1 MFVRGDRTVDLTDNN
16 TTPTNTTL
24 RSSGTLHS
32 GDFSQSFTT
41 SNQQFAMIANP
52 YQAIVDF
59 EEVLSDASTTG
70 LNSSFMY
77 VWDPNINTRGAYVT
91 VDVTVGNGMALPTSS
106 DANKFLQP
114 GQSVFVPTTGP
125 SNIMF
130 RESDKTVTESLTQVF
145 SSLNQNTFISISLKD
160 ATNTNLLD
168 QTILQFDTAYDNAV
182 TTQDAYKFTNIDESL
197 ASVVNGDLL
206 SINRKQLPVAN
217 DITPLHLS
225 RYRSSAYNFEIEV
238 SLGASINATLVDQA
252 TGQRTLLQDGMNN
265 ISFNVTSASSN
276 VDRFYIE
283 YSNAT
288 LNTGDIS
295 LTNSLAV
302 YPNPVTDNTFV
313 LNSSYLNGKEV
324 TITLFNTLGQK
335 IYSTTT
341 DFNNSYIVQPSLKLS
356 SGMYI
361 LKVQTGEETG
371 TVKVIVK

>member
-1 MFVRGDRTVDLTDNN
+1 
-16 TTPTNTTL
+16 
-24 RSSGTLHS
+24 
-32 GDFSQSFTT
+32 
-41 SNQQFAMIANP
+41 
-52 YQAIVDF
+52 
-59 EEVLSDASTTG
+59 
-70 LNSSFMY
+70 
-77 VWDPNINTRGAYVT
+77 
-91 VDVTVGNGMALPTSS
+91 
-106 DANKFLQP
+106 
-114 GQSVFVPTTGP
+114 
-125 SNIMF
+125 
-130 RESDKTVTESLTQVF
+130 
-145 SSLNQNTFISISLKD
+145 
-160 ATNTNLLD
+160 
-168 QTILQFDTAYDNAV
+168 
-182 TTQDAYKFTNIDESL
+182 
-197 ASVVNGDLL
+197 NGDLL